1 MSEKSVVMTAKNT
14 PFRKGQIWTTRKGE
28 EHLVL
33 VLSGVSNYID
43 QHDLEGQVRAVALTS
58 FPTKVRAYR
67 PDGRLNR
74 HCNEADD
81 LMRCVGHIEMPAFV
95 AYELEFVERV
105 NSCTQMLS
113 SFPGPE
119 VQSDFAGSSTQTQ
132 SDSRQV
138 EVQSERARLAQA
150 ILAQMVRGVTS
161 TVLHTYAKDHA
172 TAAVKLADALL
183 AELAKERA

>member
-1 MSEKSVVMTAKNT
+1 MSERSFVKTAKNT
-14 PFRKGQIWTTRKGE
+14 EFRKGQIWTTRKGE

-33 VLSGVSNYID
+33 VLSGVSNFID

-119 VQSDFAGSSTQTQ
+119 VQSDLAGSSTQTQ
-132 SDSRQV
+132 SDTTLD
-138 EVQSERARLAQA
+138 RAVLAKD
-150 ILAQMVRGVTS
+150 ILLHIVDGVTE
-161 TVLHTYAKDHA
+161 TVAHTYAKGYA
-172 TAAVKLADALL
+172 KAAVLVADALL